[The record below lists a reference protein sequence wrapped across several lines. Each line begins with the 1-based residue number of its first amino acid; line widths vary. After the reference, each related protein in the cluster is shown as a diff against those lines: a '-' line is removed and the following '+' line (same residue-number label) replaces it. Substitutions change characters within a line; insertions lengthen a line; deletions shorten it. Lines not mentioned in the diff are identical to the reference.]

1 MFLADAPT
9 QPLIRTVALPRERKL
24 LKKIAYHGAI
34 VGLFLFIVLYVLYTL
49 LGSNFHVVIPGCA
62 YRSAQLSPE
71 TLESIISSYKIRT
84 VLNLKGCS
92 DPMAWYLDE
101 AKVAAKLNVSLEDLG
116 MSAGRLPSV
125 AAVRDL
131 VPILERSEY
140 PILIHCNRGIDRT
153 GLVST
158 MLLLLRTDTSL
169 AQARQQLSLLHGH
182 LALSHTG
189 NMDRF
194 YDLYEQ
200 WLTRKGQSH
209 SRNNFRLWLLYDYCP
224 GECSC
229 AFEVVNLRGAPALL
243 PKDHAFALRVKCH
256 NTSVGAWHFRPGSNA
271 GIHAAYAILND
282 QDVEVYRSK
291 AGLFQA
297 TVHPGSSIELD
308 LALPGL
314 PPGRYTLRADLY
326 DEQHASFYQTGS
338 EPLIMELEVL

>member
-1 MFLADAPT
+1 MFLANAPT

-256 NTSVGAWHFRPGSNA
+256 NTSVGTGIFGRAATPAFTLPTPFSMTKTSKYTDPRLVYFKQPCIRDRASSSTWHCPDCPQA
-271 GIHAAYAILND
+271 GTRYAPTFTMNSTPHSIRLA
-282 QDVEVYRSK
+282 RS
-291 AGLFQA
+291 
-297 TVHPGSSIELD
+297 
-308 LALPGL
+308 
-314 PPGRYTLRADLY
+314 R
-326 DEQHASFYQTGS
+326 
-338 EPLIMELEVL
+338 